1 MELEQQ
7 FTSTIAKL
15 LHQSDRFKEWESGIL
30 RPISLQLA
38 PTDRC
43 NLNCDFCSVKKRDGD
58 ELSFNKICS
67 AVTKLKLM
75 GLKTVELTG
84 GGDPTMY
91 KDIEALIWFLHANV
105 LECGFITNGI
115 RLFKISQHCLDTLSW
130 IRISMNCLDYVDDI
144 DIPPIAESTTLGFSY
159 VVNDR
164 MTEDTVTKILNK
176 MDEVNVEYLRL
187 VPNCLSEDTI
197 KSSEEMITRFGLFDN
212 PKVFYQQKS
221 RQVPHHCRIGYL
233 KPYLNADG
241 YFYHCSANPL
251 IDRKF
256 HPDFRMGRID
266 EIDKIWS
273 EPYTAFDTRACQE
286 GKCFFKEHNDFLDLF
301 GTELLLDSTKE
312 IPEGVSNQ
320 EKEGDAVTPEFN
332 VPWAEL
338 YVPMRIS
345 ELKKNSG
352 MTTRE
357 LVGQK
362 TLKSIPEG
370 AKKTLVNILN
380 SQMRHAKEEIKD
392 LILHGNFI

>member
-1 MELEQQ
+1 MNLEQK
-7 FTSTIAKL
+7 FTSTIVKL

-30 RPISLQLA
+30 RPISLQLS

-43 NLNCDFCSVKKRDGD
+43 NLDCDFCSVKNRDGD
-58 ELSFNKICS
+58 ELDFFEMYFAIIE
-67 AVTKLKLM
+67 LKPR

-91 KDIEALIWFLHANV
+91 EDIEALICLIHGQE
-105 LECGFITNGI
+105 LEIGFITNGI
-115 RLFKISQHCLDTLSW
+115 RLSEISRYCLDMLTW
-130 IRISMNCLDYVDDI
+130 IRISMNCLDYVNDI
-144 DIPPIAESTTLGFSY
+144 DIPPIAETTTLGLSY

-164 MTEDTVTKILNK
+164 MTEATVTKILNK
-176 MDEVNVEYLRL
+176 MDEVNVKYLRL

-197 KSSEEMITRFGLFDN
+197 KASEAMVTEFGLFDN
-212 PKVFYQQKS
+212 PKVFYQAKS

-273 EPYTAFDTRACQE
+273 APYRAFDTKDCQE

-301 GTELLLDSTKE
+301 GQ
-312 IPEGVSNQ
+312 P
-320 EKEGDAVTPEFN
+320 
-332 VPWAEL
+332 
-338 YVPMRIS
+338 
-345 ELKKNSG
+345 
-352 MTTRE
+352 
-357 LVGQK
+357 
-362 TLKSIPEG
+362 
-370 AKKTLVNILN
+370 
-380 SQMRHAKEEIKD
+380 IK
-392 LILHGNFI
+392 HGNFI